1 MSAQDSLSAARNLID
16 PNAGMMNKDVDP
28 NARAKGRRKRK
39 VSYLTLNKIDYV
51 DYKEI
56 ALLRRFMNDRGKIMP
71 ARQSGNTARQQRMIT
86 QAIKRAR
93 EMALLPFVVTEIVP
107 DRYVPRGRSEDRG
120 PEANAAPAPA
130 ATE

>member
-1 MSAQDSLSAARNLID
+1 MSMQESLNASRATLD
-16 PNAGMMNKDVDP
+16 PQVAMMNKDVDP
-28 NARAKGRRKRK
+28 NARPKGRRKRK

-56 ALLRRFMNDRGKIMP
+56 ALLKRFMNDRGKIMP

-107 DRYVPRGRSEDRG
+107 DRYVPRGR
-120 PEANAAPAPA
+120 PENASQDAAPAPA
-130 ATE
+130 AE

>member
-1 MSAQDSLSAARNLID
+1 MSAPNSLDAARNLID

-56 ALLRRFMNDRGKIMP
+56 ALLKRFMNDRGKIMP

-107 DRYVPRGRSEDRG
+107 DRYVPRGPRSEERA
-120 PEANAAPAPA
+120 PEQAPA
-130 ATE
+130 ANPAE